1 MRKMTRQQKVM
12 KNQRKSEFSL
22 FSETAKSVCNGK
34 SFTLSVVMVDR
45 CYKIRI
51 SDKNVEI

>member
-1 MRKMTRQQKVM
+1 MQKMTRQEKVM

-22 FSETAKSVCNGK
+22 FSETAKSGCSGK

-45 CYKIRI
+45 CYKIKI